1 MTAGFLQV
9 KNIVYHYPV
18 GRKKI
23 KALDGISLALKREG
37 TLGIVG
43 ESGSGKSTLGKTIAG
58 LLAPQRGA
66 IVFKGLEIS
75 GKMNTSVQY
84 VFQNSSKA
92 LNPRMRVRDLI
103 AEGLIIQKKWPRKR
117 DLIIRDVMDAVGLPE
132 RVASYLPGQLSGG
145 QIQRVALA
153 RVLAVEP
160 EVLILDEPVSSLDVT
175 TGAMLLLMLAELRKK
190 KKLSYIIISHDLAV
204 LRQTCTDIAVIY
216 AGKIVEA
223 GRADYIFTKPR
234 HMYTKMLLAAHPQ
247 PDPAFK
253 IRVEIRREAAD
264 PLHLPSGCRFHTRCP
279 EALPLCRRQPPG
291 MVNVA
296 KEHCVSCHLAG

>member
-9 KNIVYHYPV
+9 KNIVYHYPA

-37 TLGIVG
+37 TLGIAG

-103 AEGLIIQKKWPRKR
+103 AEGLIIQNKWPRKR
-117 DLIIRDVMDAVGLPE
+117 DLIIKDVMEAVGLPE
-132 RVASYLPGQLSGG
+132 RVATYLPGQLSGG

-190 KKLSYIIISHDLAV
+190 EIIL
-204 LRQTCTDIAVIY
+204 Y
-216 AGKIVEA
+216 
-223 GRADYIFTKPR
+223 YYFP
-234 HMYTKMLLAAHPQ
+234 
-247 PDPAFK
+247 
-253 IRVEIRREAAD
+253 
-264 PLHLPSGCRFHTRCP
+264 
-279 EALPLCRRQPPG
+279 
-291 MVNVA
+291 
-296 KEHCVSCHLAG
+296 